1 MSEYK
6 TIVTERTVTE
16 TQYEVVC
23 KSCQRPFVLDHL
35 PRLLPY
41 ECSNCE
47 KGKLE
52 REFQERYKHLISGRI
67 TAIISDGD
75 EYSKRDIGALIVCD
89 EDGDYWRIEGGRD
102 TDYGYILNVEESE
115 EEPKQ

>member
-6 TIVTERTVTE
+6 TIVTERNVTE

-23 KSCQRPFVLDHL
+23 KFCQRTFVLNHL
-35 PRLLPY
+35 PRELPY
-41 ECSNCE
+41 ECPDCK

-52 REFQERYKHLISGRI
+52 REFQEKHKYLINGRI
-67 TAIISDGD
+67 TAIVSDGD
-75 EYSKRDIGALIVCD
+75 EYSGRDIRAMIILD
-89 EDGDYWRIEGGRD
+89 EEGDYWRIEGGQD
-102 TDYGYILNVEESE
+102 TDYGYILNVEENE